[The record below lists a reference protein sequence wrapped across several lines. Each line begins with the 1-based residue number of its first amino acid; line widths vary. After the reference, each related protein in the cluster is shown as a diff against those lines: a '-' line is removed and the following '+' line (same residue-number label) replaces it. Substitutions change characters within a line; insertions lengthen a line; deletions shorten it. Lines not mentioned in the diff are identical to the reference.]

1 MSTVQEPQNIVEY
14 KPFDYV
20 TLAAAIVALIVVSM
34 GIGMST
40 SPDGW
45 FAELAKPP
53 FNPPNWIFAP
63 VWTILYALIAFAG
76 WRTFKREAGG
86 LSMKIWGAQL
96 LFNWAWSFVFFTF
109 HMIWPALIVI
119 SSVAALIVWFMASS
133 WRSDKWAALAM
144 APYLAWVSFATVLN
158 LSIGILN

>member
-1 MSTVQEPQNIVEY
+1 MTSIQKSVDY
-14 KPFDYV
+14 KAFDYV
-20 TLAAAIVALIVVSM
+20 TLGLAIVALIVVSM

-45 FAELAKPP
+45 YAELVKPP

-63 VWTILYALIAFAG
+63 VWIVLYSLIAFAG
-76 WRTFKREAGG
+76 WRSFKRDAGG

-96 LFNWAWSFVFFTF
+96 LLNWGWSFVFFTF
-109 HMIWPALIVI
+109 HMIWPALVVI
-119 SSVAALIVWFMASS
+119 STVGALVVWFMASC
-133 WRSDKWAALAM
+133 WQTDKKAALAM
-144 APYLAWVSFATVLN
+144 APYLVWVSFATVLN